1 MLLKINT
8 KKILLYYKMTYD
20 IIIIGAGIAGLYSAY
35 KITKQSPE
43 TNLILLESNEKK
55 YIGGRMGE
63 TTFEGMPIVT
73 GAGIGR
79 KKKDELLIQ
88 LLKELKVP
96 YSEFESRHH
105 YADTINPECEVKET
119 FIQLKKVYRENP
131 IKASFKEFA
140 TQVLGVEK
148 YTNLVVCSGYR
159 DYENEDVYDTLYH
172 YGFDD
177 NYGHW
182 TGLGISWK
190 ALKDA
195 LVEKIGIDKIKT
207 GQKVNKIN
215 KRSHNEYE
223 LHTEIKMFSTQKIIM
238 ATTIES
244 VMNLLPNHHKL
255 YKQIKGQ
262 PFVRV
267 YGKFSKECIP
277 LIQEYTKSYIV
288 VPGPLQKIIRMSSE
302 KGIYMIA
309 YSDNKYAL
317 YLKKYL
323 ENTPENRAKFCRLL
337 EIALSI
343 PKGSLELTKIL
354 GIYWDIG
361 THYYTP
367 LDNNEYKNRKQF
379 IEKAQYPEEGIT
391 VVGEMVSMNQGWIEG
406 ALESVERI
414 LR

>member
-1 MLLKINT
+1 
-8 KKILLYYKMTYD
+8 MTYD

-35 KITKQSPE
+35 KITKLSPE
-43 TNLILLESNEKK
+43 TNLILLESNNKK

-63 TTFEGMPIVT
+63 MNFEGMPIVT

-79 KKKDELLIQ
+79 KRKDEILIQ
-88 LLKELKVP
+88 LLKDLKVP

-105 YADTINPECEVKET
+105 YADTINPECEVKEI
-119 FIQLKKVYRENP
+119 FMQLKQKYRENP
-131 IKASFKEFA
+131 TVKATFKEFA
-140 TQVLGVEK
+140 TQVLGADK
-148 YTNLVVCSGYR
+148 YNHFVICSGYR
-159 DYENEDVYDTLYH
+159 DYENEDAYDTLYH

-207 GQKVNKIN
+207 GQKVIKID
-215 KRSHNEYE
+215 KCSHNEYE
-223 LHTEIKMFSTQKIIM
+223 VHTETKMFSTQKIIM

-244 VMNLLPNHHKL
+244 VMKLLPNHHKI
-255 YKQIKGQ
+255 YKQIRGQ

-267 YGKFSKECIP
+267 YGKFSKESIP
-277 LIQEYTKSYIV
+277 LIKEYTKSYIV
-288 VPGPLQKIIRMSSE
+288 VPGPLQKIIRMSSD

-309 YSDNKYAL
+309 YSDNKFAL

-323 ENTPENRAKFCRLL
+323 ENIPENRDKFCRLL
-337 EIALSI
+337 ETALGI

-367 LDNNEYKNRKQF
+367 LDHSEYKNRKQF
-379 IEKAQYPEEGIT
+379 IEKAQHPEEGMT

-414 LR
+414 L